1 MFSLLRKG
9 KGIALKTH
17 KVYLLAGLGN
27 PGLRYKESRHNV
39 GFQVIRLLSKQWGL
53 ELTGR
58 RFQSKNVLTEVRR
71 QKVIL
76 LCPQTFMNQSG
87 VSLRACID
95 YYKVDPADILVV
107 HDDLDLPVGRIKAA
121 GNGGAGG
128 HKGILSIIQH
138 LGTHEFARLKIGIG
152 RPRHQELIEDFVLN
166 PFYSD
171 ERKTMTQ
178 VIHTAVETVEYFLL
192 HGIDKSMGQ
201 INHLGKVF
209 CDPKKTPDQKN

>member
-1 MFSLLRKG
+1 
-9 KGIALKTH
+9 
-17 KVYLLAGLGN
+17 LLAGLGN
-27 PGLRYKESRHNV
+27 PGIEYKETRHNV
-39 GFQVIRLLSKQWGL
+39 GFQVIRLLGKDRGV

-76 LCPQTFMNQSG
+76 LCPQTFMNRSG
-87 VSLRACID
+87 ISLRACVD
-95 YYKVDPADILVV
+95 YYKIDPADILVI
-107 HDDLDLPVGRIKAA
+107 HDDLDLPVGRAKAV
-121 GNGGAGG
+121 GSGGAGG

-152 RPRHQELIEDFVLN
+152 RPRHRELIEDFVLH

-171 ERKTMTQ
+171 ERETMTQ
-178 VIHTAVETVEYFLL
+178 VIRTAAETAEYFLL
-192 HGIDKSMGQ
+192 HGIDKSMAQ

-209 CDPKKTPDQKN
+209 FDPKKPQDQKKLNSGEELLKRRRKI